1 MVPAHFTQSRP
12 ATSQRN
18 LLAAKQMQTRGT
30 ENFAPMNPSLDF
42 LSLQKK
48 QHDLIPGNDIQHNF
62 L

>member
-30 ENFAPMNPSLDF
+30 EKLAPMNPSLDF
-42 LSLQKK
+42 LYLQKTTRP
-48 QHDLIPGNDIQHNF
+48 DT
-62 L
+62 